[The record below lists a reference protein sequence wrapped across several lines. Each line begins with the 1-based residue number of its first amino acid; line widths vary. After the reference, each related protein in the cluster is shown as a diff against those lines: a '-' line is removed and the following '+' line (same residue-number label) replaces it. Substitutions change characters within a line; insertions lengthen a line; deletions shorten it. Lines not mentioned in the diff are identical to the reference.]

1 MGIEAIRSD
10 LQREKFRLSRLAV
23 APVSAKADLELQS
36 RLRVLKIRELPR
48 AYWVPRHAWTD
59 HKRLEHPESK
69 QPNCHG
75 RREESNPFLNQVVTG
90 DRCHEEQDVENC
102 NRSVSRCAG
111 W

>member
-48 AYWVPRHAWTD
+48 AYWDIHTA
-59 HKRLEHPESK
+59 K
-69 QPNCHG
+69 
-75 RREESNPFLNQVVTG
+75 
-90 DRCHEEQDVENC
+90 RCHATLGPITNAWSTPKANNPIAMAAVR
-102 NRSVSRCAG
+102 NRTRFSIR
-111 W
+111 